1 MEIIKRRPSQRVIVG
16 NVMLGGGA
24 PIVVQS
30 MTNTDTADAESTV
43 KQVFELAEAGSELVR
58 ITVNTPEAAAQVARI
73 RARLDELG
81 CDVPLVG
88 DFHYN
93 GHRLLRDYPD
103 CAQALAKY
111 RINPGN
117 VGRSRAEEDPFTMM
131 IETALRFDKPVRI
144 GVNWGS
150 LDQNLVVRM
159 MDENSRLPQPLD
171 ASHVTR
177 AALIVSALESAQ
189 RAEKLGMAK
198 NRIVLSC
205 KVSDVQDLIAVYRSL
220 SAQCDYALHL
230 GLTEAGMGSKGIVAS
245 TAALSVLLQE
255 GIGDTIRIS
264 LTPEPNGSRC
274 QEVVVGQEILQTMG
288 LRAFSPM
295 VTACPGCG
303 RTTSVFFQELA
314 LSIQNHLRT
323 QMPLWRA
330 QYEGVENMTVAVMG
344 CVVNGPGESKL
355 ANIGISLPGTGES
368 PAAPVYI
375 DGEKAMT
382 LRGDN
387 ISAEFTGLVDDYVA
401 KKYPKRSPLKSPSQ
415 GEADSFSPDKKT
427 SHSTKLSD
435 NDSQVAGYEKA
446 RLGGVSVIKFTK

>member
-1 MEIIKRRPSQRVIVG
+1 VNVSAVIIKRRPSQRVLVG
-16 NVMLGGGA
+16 KVMLGGGA

-30 MTNTDTADAESTV
+30 MTNTDTADVEATT
-43 KQVFELAEAGSELVR
+43 KQVFELAKAGSELVR
-58 ITVNTPEAAAQVARI
+58 ITVNTPEAAAQVANI
-73 RARLDELG
+73 RKRLDSMG

-93 GHRLLRDYPD
+93 GHRLLTDYPD

-117 VGRSRAEEDPFTMM
+117 VGRNRKEDDPFTTM
-131 IETALRFDKPVRI
+131 IETAIRYDKPVRI

-159 MDENSRLPQPLD
+159 MDENSRLVQPKE
-171 ASHVTR
+171 ASEVTSD
-177 AALIVSALESAQ
+177 ALIASALESAQ
-189 RAEKLGMAK
+189 RAEKLGMAH

-205 KVSDVQDLIAVYRSL
+205 KVSEVQDLIAVYRAL
-220 SAQCDYALHL
+220 KQQCDYALHL

-245 TAALSVLLQE
+245 TAALAVLLQE

-264 LTPEPNGSRC
+264 LTPEPGGDRT
-274 QEVVVGQEILQTMG
+274 QEVLVGQEILQTMG
-288 LRAFSPM
+288 LRAFAPM

-303 RTTSVFFQELA
+303 RTTSSLFQELA
-314 LSIQNHLRT
+314 QSIQLHLRT
-323 QMPLWRA
+323 QMPLWRE

-355 ANIGISLPGTGES
+355 ADIGISLPGTGES

-375 DGEKAMT
+375 DGDKVMT

-387 ISAEFTGLVDDYVA
+387 IAKEFTEIVDNYVA
-401 KKYPKRSPLKSPSQ
+401 RKYSVRNSDAS
-415 GEADSFSPDKKT
+415 
-427 SHSTKLSD
+427 KLSHGILL
-435 NDSQVAGYEKA
+435 Q
-446 RLGGVSVIKFTK
+446 SV